1 MNDAELNKLL
11 KSARVPE
18 RPDAYWEG
26 FPRRVILRV
35 QDREAKYE
43 TSRARIDFSRIF
55 QTWGIRLALTSGLV
69 LLTFAAF
76 WWQKAASRSRE
87 RDFVKVQ
94 KYFHEIDTLFP
105 RQVRAIVFDRQG
117 TRLLLTEKPN
127 VSDSQPVY
135 LKICNGKG
143 CQELVTFSGQRI
155 EVNNDL
161 CEVLITRQDEV
172 ILVGEKLFWGSN
184 ESRAPTQYRIEAKLL

>member
-1 MNDAELNKLL
+1 MNDAELNELL

-18 RPDAYWEG
+18 RPDAYWER
-26 FPRRVILRV
+26 FPKRVILRV
-35 QDREAKYE
+35 QDREARRE
-43 TSRARIDFSRIF
+43 TSRAGPGFSRIF

-69 LLTFAAF
+69 LLTIAAF
-76 WWQKAASRSRE
+76 WWRKSQSVSRD

-105 RQVRAIVFDRQG
+105 RQVRAIVFDGHGARM
-117 TRLLLTEKPN
+117 LLAEKPN
-127 VSDSQPVY
+127 VPDSPPVY
-135 LKICNGKG
+135 LKICNGKS
-143 CQELVTFSGQRI
+143 CQELVTFSGQRV

-172 ILVGEKLFWGSN
+172 IIIGEKLFWGSHGFK
-184 ESRAPTQYRIEAKLL
+184 APTQYRIEAKLL

>member
-1 MNDAELNKLL
+1 MNDAELNDLL

-18 RPDAYWEG
+18 RPDAYWER
-26 FPRRVILRV
+26 FPRRVILRL

-43 TSRARIDFSRIF
+43 TSRARPDFSRIF

-76 WWQKAASRSRE
+76 WWRKSESLSRD

-117 TRLLLTEKPN
+117 TRLLLAEKPN
-127 VSDSQPVY
+127 VSESQPVY

-155 EVNNDL
+155 EVNNVL

-172 ILVGEKLFWGSN
+172 IIVGEKLFWGSH
-184 ESRAPTQYRIEAKLL
+184 ESRAPAQYRIEAKLL